1 MSDDKTNRGGADR
14 GRVAGGEGYEVDYFA
29 RKHGISVAQAEELIK
44 EHGNSREKL
53 DAAAGKLKRG
63 LTLGSPLLR
72 ARI

>member
-1 MSDDKTNRGGADR
+1 MSDDQTNRGGADR

-29 RKHGISVAQAEELIK
+29 RKHGISVAQAEELIR

-63 LTLGSPLLR
+63 SPLGSPVP
-72 ARI
+72 RIRI